1 MYFSFPLDQNEVLMD
16 EIKYFR
22 NIMANNGIEYT
33 PFEAKKIMDSVSDF
47 VFEIDKMEIQ
57 NPGYFQNFKDLT
69 LFQKKQICQEML
81 ESGQKITINELDELV
96 TLILTIGE

>member
-1 MYFSFPLDQNEVLMD
+1 MD

-22 NIMANNGIEYT
+22 NIMANNGIEHT
-33 PFEAKKIMDSVSDF
+33 PDEAKKIMDSISDF
-47 VFEIDKMEIQ
+47 IFEIDKIDIQ
-57 NPGYFQNFKDLT
+57 NPELFENFKNLT

-96 TLILTIGE
+96 ALILAIRD